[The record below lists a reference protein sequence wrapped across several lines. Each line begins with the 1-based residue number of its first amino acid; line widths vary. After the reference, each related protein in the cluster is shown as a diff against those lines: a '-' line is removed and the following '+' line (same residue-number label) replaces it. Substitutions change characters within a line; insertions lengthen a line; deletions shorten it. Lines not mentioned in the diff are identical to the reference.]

1 MTDITKQRQRRH
13 VPHAELIPHRGL
25 AAATML
31 LGLGV
36 AANAVL
42 GPFILEVI
50 DYRFSTSLVNQGI
63 GLDAV
68 ALCAVFPVAV
78 VASILMWR
86 ARHVGLVL
94 AFIPSTFA
102 IYMLPQYVIGPEY
115 LRLSGNNEQFF
126 PFHLALFVLAMGVFL
141 FAWNAVEDERL
152 RPHSRPSDR
161 MRAMVL
167 VALAGFIF
175 AGRWLPALVE
185 LVEGTP
191 SLADFRVNPTSFLL
205 IGWLDLGIV
214 VPAAIAAAIGSDSC
228 GALAG
233 RERLH
238 TQSSPGSRSSQPPSL
253 RWRSRWSSTVTPTQT
268 AAPCGCSP
276 WREPCSPWEPR
287 RSSHPCSI
295 TTTEPPPVSPVGWL
309 DGRWGV

>member
-1 MTDITKQRQRRH
+1 MTDITTQRQRRR
-13 VPHAELIPHRGL
+13 VPHAELISHRGL
-25 AAATML
+25 AFATVL

-42 GPFILEVI
+42 GPFLLEII
-50 DYRFSTSLVNQGI
+50 DYRFSTTLVNQAI

-68 ALCAVFPVAV
+68 ALCAVFPVAIL
-78 VASILMWR
+78 ASILMWR
-86 ARHVGLVL
+86 RHHVGLVL

-115 LRLSGNNEQFF
+115 LRLSGNNEQYF
-126 PFHLALFVLAMGVFL
+126 PFHLALFVLAVGVFL

-167 VALAGFIF
+167 VAVAGFIF
-175 AGRWLPALVE
+175 VGRWLPALVE

-191 SLADFRVNPTSFLL
+191 ALADFRENPTSFLL

-214 VPAAIAAAIGSDSC
+214 VPAAITAAIGLLRGARWARKAAYAVIAWFALVPASIAAMAITMVVNGDRNADTGTMWVLSVA
-228 GALAG
+228 GALF
-233 RERLH
+233 
-238 TQSSPGSRSSQPPSL
+238 
-253 RWRSRWSSTVTPTQT
+253 TVGAAALFTPLF
-268 AAPCGCSP
+268 
-276 WREPCSPWEPR
+276 
-287 RSSHPCSI
+287 HH
-295 TTTEPPPVSPVGWL
+295 
-309 DGRWGV
+309 DH

>member
-1 MTDITKQRQRRH
+1 MTEITTQRQRRR
-13 VPHAELIPHRGL
+13 VPHAELISHRGL
-25 AAATML
+25 AFATVL

-36 AANAVL
+36 AANALL
-42 GPFILEVI
+42 GPFVLEII
-50 DYRFSTSLVNQGI
+50 DYRFSTTLVNQGI

-68 ALCAVFPVAV
+68 ALFAVFPMAIVAG
-78 VASILMWR
+78 ILMWR
-86 ARHVGLVL
+86 RHHVGLVL

-126 PFHLALFVLAMGVFL
+126 PFHLALFVLAGGVFL

-167 VALAGFIF
+167 VAVAGFIF
-175 AGRWLPALVE
+175 VGRWLPALIE

-191 SLADFRVNPTSFLL
+191 ALADFRENPTSFLL

-214 VPAAIAAAIGSDSC
+214 VPAAITAAIGLLRGARWARKAAYAVIAWFALVPASIAAMAVTMVVNGDPNADTGVMWVFTVA
-228 GALAG
+228 GALF
-233 RERLH
+233 
-238 TQSSPGSRSSQPPSL
+238 
-253 RWRSRWSSTVTPTQT
+253 TVGAAALFTPLF
-268 AAPCGCSP
+268 
-276 WREPCSPWEPR
+276 
-287 RSSHPCSI
+287 HN
-295 TTTEPPPVSPVGWL
+295 
-309 DGRWGV
+309 DH

>member
-1 MTDITKQRQRRH
+1 MTDITTQRQRRR
-13 VPHAELIPHRGL
+13 VPHAELISHRGL
-25 AAATML
+25 AFATVL

-42 GPFILEVI
+42 GPFVLGII
-50 DYRFSTSLVNQGI
+50 DYRFSTTLVNQGI

-78 VASILMWR
+78 LASILMWR
-86 ARHVGLVL
+86 RHHVGLVL

-167 VALAGFIF
+167 VAVAGFIF
-175 AGRWLPALVE
+175 VGRWLPALIE

-191 SLADFRVNPTSFLL
+191 ALADFRVNPTSFLL

-214 VPAAIAAAIGSDSC
+214 VPAAITAAFGLLRGARWARKAAYAVIAWFALVPASIAAMAITMVVNDDPNADAGTMWVFTVAGALFTVGAAA
-228 GALAG
+228 LF
-233 RERLH
+233 
-238 TQSSPGSRSSQPPSL
+238 
-253 RWRSRWSSTVTPTQT
+253 TPLFH
-268 AAPCGCSP
+268 
-276 WREPCSPWEPR
+276 RD
-287 RSSHPCSI
+287 H
-295 TTTEPPPVSPVGWL
+295 
-309 DGRWGV
+309 

>member
-1 MTDITKQRQRRH
+1 MTDITTQGQRRH

-25 AAATML
+25 ALATLL

-36 AANAVL
+36 AANSLL
-42 GPFILEVI
+42 GPLILGAIE
-50 DYRFSTSLVNQGI
+50 YRFSTSLINQGI

-78 VASILMWR
+78 LAGILMWR
-86 ARHVGLVL
+86 ARHAGLVL

-126 PFHLALFVLAMGVFL
+126 PFHLALFVLAVGVFL

-152 RPHSRPSDR
+152 RPHTRPSDR

-167 VALAGFIF
+167 IAVAGFILV
-175 AGRWLPALVE
+175 ARWLPALIE

-191 SLADFRVNPTSFLL
+191 NLADFRENPTSFLL

-214 VPAAIAAAIGSDSC
+214 VPAAITAAIGLLRGVRWARKAGYAVIAWFALAPASIAAMAITMVVNDDPNADTGTMWMFSVA
-228 GALAG
+228 GALF
-233 RERLH
+233 
-238 TQSSPGSRSSQPPSL
+238 
-253 RWRSRWSSTVTPTQT
+253 TVG
-268 AAPCGCSP
+268 AAALFA
-276 WREPCSPWEPR
+276 
-287 RSSHPCSI
+287 
-295 TTTEPPPVSPVGWL
+295 PVFHR
-309 DGRWGV
+309 DH

>member
-1 MTDITKQRQRRH
+1 MTDTTTQRQRRH

-25 AAATML
+25 ALATLL

-36 AANAVL
+36 AANSLL
-42 GPFILEVI
+42 GPLILGAIE
-50 DYRFSTSLVNQGI
+50 YRFSTSLINQGI

-68 ALCAVFPVAV
+68 ALCAVFPVAIL
-78 VASILMWR
+78 ACILMWR
-86 ARHVGLVL
+86 ARHAGLVL

-126 PFHLALFVLAMGVFL
+126 PFHLALFVLAVGVFL

-152 RPHSRPSDR
+152 RPHTRPSDR

-167 VALAGFIF
+167 IAVAGFVLV
-175 AGRWLPALVE
+175 ARWLPALIE

-191 SLADFRVNPTSFLL
+191 NLADFRENPTSFLL

-214 VPAAIAAAIGSDSC
+214 VPAAITAAVGLLRGVRWARKAGYAVIAWFALAPASIAAMAITMVVNDDPNADTGTMWMFTVAGGLFTVGAAA
-228 GALAG
+228 LF
-233 RERLH
+233 
-238 TQSSPGSRSSQPPSL
+238 
-253 RWRSRWSSTVTPTQT
+253 
-268 AAPCGCSP
+268 APVFH
-276 WREPCSPWEPR
+276 RD
-287 RSSHPCSI
+287 H
-295 TTTEPPPVSPVGWL
+295 
-309 DGRWGV
+309 